1 MPDPQIEIDNLID
14 AAQAGDVDAFNQ
26 VVLHFQDYV
35 FTIAYRI
42 MGDQHSAADAAQD
55 AFLSAYRK
63 LDTFQGGSF
72 KAWVARIT
80 TNTCYDELRRRKRR
94 PQAYLEEMPGTEM
107 YDEPPIPAA
116 APDPEQEAQRADL
129 NQAIQECIAALT
141 DDQRFVL
148 VMSDVQGYAY
158 QEIADSAEVSLGT
171 VKSRLSRARVSVR
184 RCLQAVQELLP
195 REFRLTSEED

>member
-1 MPDPQIEIDNLID
+1 MPDPQIQLDNLITS
-14 AAQAGDVDAFNQ
+14 AQAGDVDAFNQ

-42 MGDQHSAADAAQD
+42 MNDPQSASDMAQD

-63 LDTFQGGSF
+63 LDTFKGGSF
-72 KAWVARIT
+72 KAWIARIT
-80 TNTCYDELRRRKRR
+80 TNTCYDELRKRKRR
-94 PQAYLEEMPGTEM
+94 PQDYLEEMPGADM

-129 NQAIQECIAALT
+129 NQAIQDCIGALN
-141 DDQRFVL
+141 DHQRIVL
-148 VMSDVQGYAY
+148 VMSDVEGYAY
-158 QEIADSAEVSLGT
+158 QEIADSVNVSLGT
-171 VKSRLSRARVSVR
+171 VKSRLSRARTSIR

-195 REFRLTSEED
+195 AEFRLTGEE

>member
-1 MPDPQIEIDNLID
+1 MPDPQIQLDNLITS
-14 AAQAGDVDAFNQ
+14 AQAGDVDAFNQ

-42 MGDQHSAADAAQD
+42 MNDPQSASDMAQD

-63 LDTFQGGSF
+63 LDTFKGGSF
-72 KAWVARIT
+72 KAWIARIT
-80 TNTCYDELRRRKRR
+80 TNACYDELRKRKRR
-94 PQAYLEEMPGTEM
+94 PQDYLEEMPGADM

-129 NQAIQECIAALT
+129 NQAIQDCIGALN
-141 DDQRFVL
+141 DDQRIVL
-148 VMSDVQGYAY
+148 VMSDVEGYAY
-158 QEIADSAEVSLGT
+158 QEIADSVDVSLGT
-171 VKSRLSRARVSVR
+171 VKSRLSRARTSIR

-195 REFRLTSEED
+195 AEFRLTGEE